1 MLSYANAL
9 VEETVGYLRPNGS
22 SRRRTADSDIR
33 SPRGRP
39 GARLAPRAALA
50 SLRAI
55 VSLSAIAAVG
65 ACAGSP
71 TSNETAANGDA
82 PRVESLSISHGGG
95 HEVRQRVV
103 VDSATHHFTV
113 SRCDDAPLV
122 TACTNLRLIYE
133 GTTPEATLGS
143 LFRATNTPAFRALNP
158 NYPSPPGVVS
168 PDGGSSRLE
177 VVRNGSR
184 RVITWT
190 NDAYLPQAL
199 VNVNC
204 ILLEAQLSKILCD

>member
-1 MLSYANAL
+1 MKPRSSHPPCSPSNAS
-9 VEETVGYLRPNGS
+9 GS
-22 SRRRTADSDIR
+22 SLDGSPSTPRAEGSSTRRRLSQGLGCVAV
-33 SPRGRP
+33 
-39 GARLAPRAALA
+39 AAL
-50 SLRAI
+50 S
-55 VSLSAIAAVG
+55 

-82 PRVESLSISHGGG
+82 PRVESLAIAHAGG

-122 TACTNLRLIYE
+122 TACTNLRVIYE
-133 GTTPEATLGS
+133 GTTPTTTLVA
-143 LFRATNTPAFRALNP
+143 LFEATNTSGFRALSP
-158 NYPSPPGVVS
+158 NYPSPSSVTP

-184 RVITWT
+184 RVITWSS
-190 NDAYLPQAL
+190 DAYLPNAL
-199 VNVNC
+199 VQVNC
-204 ILLEAQLSKILCD
+204 ILQAAQLSKILCD